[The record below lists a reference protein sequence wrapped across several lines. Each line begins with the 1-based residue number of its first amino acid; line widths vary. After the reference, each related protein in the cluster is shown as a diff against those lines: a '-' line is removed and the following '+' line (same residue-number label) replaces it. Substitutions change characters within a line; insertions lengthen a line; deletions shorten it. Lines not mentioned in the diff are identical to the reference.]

1 MYISYTYASIIYKT
15 SKKEIELE
23 DQDNEFSVTG
33 DISDKLANPEE
44 TSKAKKKRK
53 AQEKQVRMQT
63 NQFRFSIFY
72 RLT

>member
-1 MYISYTYASIIYKT
+1 M
-15 SKKEIELE
+15 ELE

-53 AQEKQVRMQT
+53 AQEKQVRIST
-63 NQFRFSIFY
+63 NRFPFFSTGTVISINLSF
-72 RLT
+72 

>member
-53 AQEKQVRMQT
+53 AQEKQVRMQK
-63 NQFRFSIFY
+63 NQFRFL
-72 RLT
+72 RLR

>member
-63 NQFRFSIFY
+63 NQFRFFID
-72 RLT
+72 